1 MRRLTCI
8 LAAALLLMTP
18 GIKGVAEDAVDA
30 QIEAVLE
37 VCVEELGYTGHQRRV
52 QQIWRMGGR
61 RLQGVVLGV
70 RLLEYGAGG

>member
-8 LAAALLLMTP
+8 LAAALLLRTP

-37 VCVEELGYTGHQRRV
+37 VCVEELGYTATK
-52 QQIWRMGGR
+52 GGFSK
-61 RLQGVVLGV
+61 
-70 RLLEYGAGG
+70 YGEWAGGAYKEWCSEFVS